1 MSIKEKSKFVKH
13 EFEYSS
19 PDGDKW
25 DFVIVEY
32 LGNKFVQFQK
42 IADDPQNRP
51 DPTTID
57 GNMLLDMAD
66 AYRKVFSMIS
76 SSLTSNPAAVAGL
89 RTPVIQD
96 HRLSAAIQSS
106 VDETMKNQDPDVK
119 PFQTL
124 SNEKAEYAKF
134 RTGLDIENRGDVPE
148 TPPEYEIKENE
159 GVQWKKDVIDRK
171 HKKIQINPESEIK
184 RVGAGDLI

>member
-42 IADDPQNRP
+42 VSDDPQNRA

-76 SSLTSNPAAVAGL
+76 SSSVASSPVGL

-96 HRLSAAIQSS
+96 HRSSSAIQSS
-106 VDETMKNQDPDVK
+106 VEKTMKNQDPNIK

-124 SNEKAEYAKF
+124 SNERTEYDKF
-134 RTGLDIENRGDVPE
+134 RTGVDIENRGDVPE
-148 TPPEYEIKENE
+148 TPPEYEISEND
-159 GVQWKKDVIDRK
+159 GIQWKKDVVDRK
-171 HKKIQINPESEIK
+171 HKRVQINPEAEIK